1 MKKLLV
7 IILLMVVTSFTQ
19 QRPPDEVL
27 SGFTNS
33 LAVNNALIRAGAAV
47 TGTGVSNQLVYW
59 TGGATVGALSTA
71 IYPSLTELSYTKG
84 VTSGIQNQ
92 INSKQS
98 TLVSGTNIK
107 TINSQSVLGSGNVV
121 VAPDTT
127 GEWLRIYNI
136 IKPFLVGES
145 IIGTRAT
152 LDSMIIDFRKNNFLR
167 LNK

>member
-1 MKKLLV
+1 MKKVLV
-7 IILLMVVTSFTQ
+7 IILLMVATSFTQ
-19 QRPPDEVL
+19 QRPPDETL
-27 SGFTNS
+27 SGFTNA
-33 LAVNNALIRAGAAV
+33 LVVNDALVRAAAAV
-47 TGTGVSNQLVYW
+47 TGNGTPNQLVYW

-92 INSKQS
+92 MNAKQP

-121 VAPDTT
+121 INPDTT
-127 GEWLRIYNI
+127 GEWQRIYNMI
-136 IKPFLVGES
+136 QTFLVS
-145 IIGTRAT
+145 DTIIGTKAT